1 MTAPFRILLPEELD
15 PAAEQRLVAAA
26 EVIRPPATDQPTLCR
41 CIADCDAL
49 VSRTNLRVT
58 RTLLAAG
65 RRLRVVGVAGVGL
78 DNVDVTAADE
88 LGITVVNTPGAASDA
103 VAEFA
108 VALMLQLLRPI
119 PRLHAA
125 YQAGN
130 SRAARETPHGRE
142 LCELTIGIVGMGRI
156 GTRVGRILSAGCG
169 ARILYNDIIDVGP
182 FGFPAERA
190 DKLAIWSQ
198 SDIVTLHV
206 PLTPETHGLVNA
218 ETLARFRPG
227 ALLINTARGAI
238 VDTDALVAALR
249 SGQLAGAALDVTN
262 PEPLPPQHP
271 LFACDNCIITPH
283 AASRTFGG
291 LRRMFDIVDEV
302 LAHLAHTAGNQR

>member
-1 MTAPFRILLPEELD
+1 MTAPFRILLPDELD
-15 PAAEQRLVAAA
+15 PPAEQRLAAAA
-26 EVIRPPATDQPTLCR
+26 EIVRPPAIDEPTLCR

-49 VSRTNLRVT
+49 VARTNLRVT

-78 DNVDVTAADE
+78 DNVDVAAADE
-88 LGITVVNTPGAASDA
+88 LRIAVVNTPGAASDA

-108 VALMLQLLRPI
+108 VGLMLQLLRPI
-119 PRLHAA
+119 PRLQAA

-130 SRAARETPHGRE
+130 FRAARETPHGRE
-142 LCELTIGIVGMGRI
+142 LCDLTVGIVGMGRI

-182 FGFPAERA
+182 FGFPAERV
-190 DKLAIWSQ
+190 DKPAIWSQ
-198 SDIVTLHV
+198 SDIVTLHL
-206 PLTPETHGLVNA
+206 PLTPDTRALLNA
-218 ETLARFRPG
+218 DTLSRFRPG

-238 VDTDALVAALR
+238 VDTDALVAALH
-249 SGQLAGAALDVTN
+249 SGRLAGAALDVTN
-262 PEPLPPQHP
+262 PEPLPPPHP

-291 LRRMFDIVDEV
+291 LRRMFDVVDEV
-302 LAHLAHTAGNQR
+302 LAHLTHAAGS

>member
-1 MTAPFRILLPEELD
+1 MTAPFRILLPDELD
-15 PAAEQRLVAAA
+15 PAAEQRLAAAA
-26 EVIRPPATDQPTLCR
+26 EIVRPPATDEPMLCR

-49 VSRTNLRVT
+49 VARTNLRVT
-58 RTLLAAG
+58 RALLAAG

-78 DNVDVTAADE
+78 DNVDVAAADE
-88 LGITVVNTPGAASDA
+88 LRIAVVNTPGAASDA

-108 VALMLQLLRPI
+108 VGLMLQLLRPI

-130 SRAARETPHGRE
+130 FRAARETPHGRE

-182 FGFPAERA
+182 FGFPAERV
-190 DKLAIWSQ
+190 DKPAIWSQ
-198 SDIVTLHV
+198 SDIVTLHL
-206 PLTPETHGLVNA
+206 PLTTDTRGLVNA
-218 ETLARFRPG
+218 DTLSRFRPG

-238 VDTDALVAALR
+238 VDTGALVAALH
-249 SGQLAGAALDVTN
+249 SGHLAGAALDVTH

-283 AASRTFGG
+283 VASRTFGG

-302 LAHLAHTAGNQR
+302 LAHLTHAAGS